1 MKPLILSFTLAA
13 VALSF
18 SAPVMA
24 ADQSQD
30 VFNIED
36 MSGNTVEKRKKKRV
50 KGGGRKAP
58 PFPFVPFRRTPLYLT
73 FSPRFA
79 TSSAGEGQ

>member
-50 KGGGRKAP
+50 KGGSGCDD
-58 PFPFVPFRRTPLYLT
+58 
-73 FSPRFA
+73 
-79 TSSAGEGQ
+79 AGDVIEHPECR

>member
-24 ADQSQD
+24 ADLSQA
-30 VFNIED
+30 VFSIED
-36 MSGNTVEKRKKKRV
+36 MSGTAIEKRKKKRV
-50 KGGGRKAP
+50 KGGSGCDD
-58 PFPFVPFRRTPLYLT
+58 
-73 FSPRFA
+73 
-79 TSSAGEGQ
+79 AGDVIEHPECR